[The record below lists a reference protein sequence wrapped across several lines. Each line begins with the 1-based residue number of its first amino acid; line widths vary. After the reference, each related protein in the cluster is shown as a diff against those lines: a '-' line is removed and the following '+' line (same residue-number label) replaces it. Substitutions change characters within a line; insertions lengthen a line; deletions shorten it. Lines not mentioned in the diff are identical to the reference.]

1 MRRYLFLP
9 LLLAM
14 TPTLAQQTPQSTPQL
29 TLVLGTATPG
39 GGFPVF
45 GEAFAAM
52 VNAHEPALRIETRN
66 TKGSTENVPL
76 LEASKLDIGLVAG
89 ELATAALAKPAT
101 PLRIVTAMYSSPG
114 FFMVRGDSP
123 YRRIADLKGK
133 PVVLGTQGSG
143 LTVLGQ
149 TVVETLGVPVEK
161 ILLEK
166 AADGPPMLMNGRAA
180 AVWGAGVGWPA
191 FAALAKQGGRFI
203 APDAE
208 EIKRILARQPAL
220 QAVTLPANS
229 YAGQTA
235 PLDSVGSWSYVFANS
250 SLPEQTAYLLARAI
264 HRAEPALAARLEQAR
279 ETTMANT
286 LAAAPRRELI
296 HPGVLRYLREAG
308 LLRP

>member
-1 MRRYLFLP
+1 MGRYLFLCI
-9 LLLAM
+9 LFIVNSSY
-14 TPTLAQQTPQSTPQL
+14 AQQTL
-29 TLVLGTATPG
+29 ILGTATPG

-45 GEAFAAM
+45 GDAFAAM
-52 VNAHEPALRIETRN
+52 VNAQEPALRIEPRN
-66 TKGSTENVPL
+66 TKGSTENLPM
-76 LEASKLDIGLVAG
+76 LEARQLDIALVAG
-89 ELATAALAKPAT
+89 ELASAALATPGT
-101 PLRIVTAMYSSPG
+101 PLRIVSAMYSSPG
-114 FFMVRGDSP
+114 MFIVRGESP
-123 YRRIADLKGK
+123 YRTIADLKGK

-143 LTVLGQ
+143 ITVLGR
-149 TVVETLGVPVEK
+149 TVLDSLEIPVQA
-161 ILLEK
+161 ITLEK
-166 AADGPPMLMNGRAA
+166 AADGPPMLMDGRAA

-208 EIKRILARQPAL
+208 EIKRILAKQPAL

-229 YAGQTA
+229 YAGQSA
-235 PLDSVGSWSYVFANS
+235 PLNSVGSWSYVFANS

-264 HRAEPALAARLEQAR
+264 HRAEAPLAARLEQAR

-286 LAAAPRRELI
+286 LAAAPRPELI